1 MWALVEG
8 LLEQDSFKGNSQVMN
23 SFNCIRN
30 YFNLSLKIRILDF
43 IYPPASMTRSSE
55 QQRANAGVETETL
68 ETFVNHCRDYKLVSA
83 DYGNQC
89 G

>member
-1 MWALVEG
+1 MLKLGERGSEMWRIVSMWALVEG

-43 IYPPASMTRSSE
+43 IYPPASMTRSSNKE
-55 QQRANAGVETETL
+55 QM
-68 ETFVNHCRDYKLVSA
+68 LVWR
-83 DYGNQC
+83 QKR
-89 G
+89 